1 MLLDSNILI
10 ACFEADPSAT
20 SFVFANQQQRQQMFV
35 SIISVTE
42 VLSLKTLSEEETQR
56 VKDFLDEFVILP
68 FDRRVAET
76 AGELRRA
83 YRLSL
88 PDAALAATAQIYT
101 LPFITR
107 DKIFSRVAEITVRA
121 I

>member
-10 ACFEADPSAT
+10 ACLEAESVAV
-20 SFVFANQQQRQQMFV
+20 SFVLANQQQRQPLFV

-42 VLSLKTLSEEETQR
+42 VLSLRNLTPDELR
-56 VKDFLDEFVILP
+56 RINNFLDEFVILP
-68 FDRRVAET
+68 FDRHIAET
-76 AGELRRA
+76 SGELRRM
-83 YRLSL
+83 YKLSL
-88 PDAALAATAQIYT
+88 PDAALAATAKLHN

-107 DKIFSRVAEITVRA
+107 DKGFSKIKEITVCA